1 MIKKFTMC
9 TKNLFKQLS
18 ALADYCYLQLI
29 EKLEDRIPGYLA
41 HCEDCGHI
49 KRVTF
54 LKDVQRFLCKDCINR
69 YAKLYIKMNKVE
81 SGEKIGQIGQV
92 V

>member
-9 TKNLFKQLS
+9 IKNLFKQLV
-18 ALADYCYLQLI
+18 
-29 EKLEDRIPGYLA
+29 EKLENNIPGYLA

-49 KRVTF
+49 KRVIF
-54 LKDVQRFLCKDCINR
+54 LKDTQKFMCRECIDR
-69 YAKLYIKMNKVE
+69 YVKLYIKMNKID
-81 SGEKIGQIGQV
+81 KRWQV

>member
-1 MIKKFTMC
+1 MC
-9 TKNLFKQLS
+9 TKNLFKRLS
-18 ALADYCYLQLI
+18 VLVDYCYLQLI
-29 EKLEDRIPGYLA
+29 EELEHRVPGYLV

-54 LKDVQRFLCKDCINR
+54 LKDTQRFLCKDCINR
-69 YAKLYIKMNKVE
+69 YAKLYVKMNKVE
-81 SGEKIGQIGQV
+81 SGKKIGHIGQV

>member
-1 MIKKFTMC
+1 MC
-9 TKNLFKQLS
+9 IKNLFKQL
-18 ALADYCYLQLI
+18 I
-29 EKLEDRIPGYLA
+29 EKLENRIPGYLSY
-41 HCEDCGHI
+41 CQDCGHL

-69 YAKLYIKMNKVE
+69 YVKLYIKMNKIE
-81 SGEKIGQIGQV
+81 NGEKIAQIGQV